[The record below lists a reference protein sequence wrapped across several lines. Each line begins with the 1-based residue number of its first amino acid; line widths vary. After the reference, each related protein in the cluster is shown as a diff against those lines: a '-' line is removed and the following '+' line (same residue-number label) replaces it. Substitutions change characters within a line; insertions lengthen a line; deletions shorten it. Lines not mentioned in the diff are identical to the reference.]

1 MRSRLRLWL
10 AGVVLAHL
18 IAAGALA
25 GLNAVGWFDSNGGAQ
40 TPDGA
45 GTADFAVPLPSGW
58 VENLRWGQRLVEQVD
73 PSLVDAL
80 VYFAGLA
87 DGAGGYDPTLSV
99 LREVLPSGAS
109 LAEVADAKVEAFR
122 AEAPRSEVTRT
133 DAGIDGMPAIRIVV
147 TDPPDLASGQ
157 SFVTAQLLV
166 VRGDEVWA
174 LQCERKASGSSQ
186 RLEDAWEACGE
197 AIGGFRFPQGHGP

>member
-1 MRSRLRLWL
+1 MRPRLRLWL
-10 AGVVLAHL
+10 AGAVLAHL
-18 IAAGALA
+18 IGGGVLA
-25 GLNAVGWFDSNGGAQ
+25 GLTAVGWFDSNGGAQ

-58 VENLRWGQRLVEQVD
+58 VENLRWGQRLAEQVD

-80 VYFAGLA
+80 VYYAGFA
-87 DGAGGYDPTLSV
+87 DGAGGYDPTLAV
-99 LREVLPSGAS
+99 LREPLPSGAG
-109 LAEVADAKVEAFR
+109 LAEVAEAKVEAFR
-122 AEAPRSEVTRT
+122 AEAPRSEVTRS
-133 DAGIDGMPAIRIVV
+133 DAGIDGMPAVRIVV

-186 RLEDAWEACGE
+186 RLSDAWEACGA
-197 AIGGFRFPQGHGP
+197 AIDGFRFSPG